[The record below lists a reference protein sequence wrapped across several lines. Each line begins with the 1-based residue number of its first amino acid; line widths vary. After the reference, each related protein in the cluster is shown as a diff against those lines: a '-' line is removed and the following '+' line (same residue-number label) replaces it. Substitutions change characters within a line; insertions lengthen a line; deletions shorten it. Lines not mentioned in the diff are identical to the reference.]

1 MKKGYFLF
9 VVFIL
14 LYTCKLYAQ
23 QTMSSFKSTNPTNA
37 TEAPKPVNKQEVLN
51 QIAQIDSHLSAIE
64 TKRNY
69 VLSDPAQK
77 ALAIEQG
84 WFEDMKKI
92 EKSLLKKKNELKK
105 LIDN

>member
-1 MKKGYFLF
+1 MCE
-9 VVFIL
+9 VN
-14 LYTCKLYAQ
+14 AQ
-23 QTMSSFKSTNPTNA
+23 KTGSSLKTIEPTN
-37 TEAPKPVNKQEVLN
+37 TNTAPKPIDEQEILKQ
-51 QIAQIDSHLSAIE
+51 ISQIDSHLSAIE

-69 VLSDPAQK
+69 VLSNPAEK

-92 EKSLLKKKNELKK
+92 EKSLLKKKNELKR